1 MIGLPGTSTET
12 RDSER
17 EREAKLKIRQGL
29 RLVLRGLEELWLL
42 PYSFDTKTEQGRR
55 SEN

>member
-17 EREAKLKIRQGL
+17 EREARLKIRQGL

-42 PYSFDTKTEQGRR
+42 PYSFDTKGEQGRR